1 MSVPDGSRAAIVCTD
16 RFTADSRAAG
26 AAVLMA
32 FTAAAGAQEPFAAG
46 RAGVAWRPLVPA
58 AAGVDPAIVLLLL
71 LSLCLSVSLLPS
83 ARPSFNGAWRA
94 VKVIRLGL

>member
-1 MSVPDGSRAAIVCTD
+1 MEAAPPLSAPIV
-16 RFTADSRAAG
+16 SLLIPGLPAG

-71 LSLCLSVSLLPS
+71 LSVCLSLSCPVPAL
-83 ARPSFNGAWRA
+83 
-94 VKVIRLGL
+94 RLMAPGWQ